1 MTVSHRTLK
10 ILTAAVWYVGG
21 IVLLIKGFRLLME
34 AESLHPDQHWPWTAF
49 VLALA
54 IGGVKAKF
62 IFAKSCRK
70 NLARITALDQ
80 PKAWLFFRPVFFL
93 FLLLMILT
101 GATLSSLAHGNFPLL
116 LGVAGLDLAIAVA
129 LLGSSYVFWKD

>member
-1 MTVSHRTLK
+1 MTVSHQTLK
-10 ILTAAVWYVGG
+10 ILAAAVWYVGG
-21 IVLLIKGFRLLME
+21 MVLLIKGFSLLKE
-34 AESLHPDQHWPWTAF
+34 AESLHPDQHWPWTAA
-49 VLALA
+49 VLALL

-62 IFAKSCRK
+62 LFTKSCRK
-70 NLARITALDQ
+70 NLARIAALNQ
-80 PKAWLFFRPVFFL
+80 PKAWQFFRPVFFL

-101 GATLSSLAHGNFPLL
+101 GATLSYQAHGNYPFL